1 MRVFVAINSSEEER
15 VRLAAATSPL
25 RQAGYPIRWVPTENI
40 HLTLKFLGEVPQE
53 RVSEVSS
60 AVDAAAAGIGP
71 FDMTLQG
78 AGAFPSPRR
87 PNVVWVGIKA
97 NEQLAGLQAKIEAA
111 LESIGFPRED
121 RRFSPHLTIG
131 RAKRKGARP
140 PEFQGF
146 EDALARLSYEDTF
159 RVSAVD
165 VMMSH
170 LMPGGAVY
178 EVAHGSR
185 LEP

>member
-1 MRVFVAINSSEEER
+1 
-15 VRLAAATSPL
+15 
-25 RQAGYPIRWVPTENI
+25 
-40 HLTLKFLGEVPQE
+40 
-53 RVSEVSS
+53 VSS
-60 AVDAAAAGIGP
+60 AVDAATAGIEP
-71 FDMTLQG
+71 FDMTVHG

-87 PNVVWVGIKA
+87 PSVVWVGIEA
-97 NEQLAGLQAKIEAA
+97 DERLAGLQAKIEAA

-121 RRFSPHLTIG
+121 RPFAPHLTIG

-140 PEFQGF
+140 PEFQGLD
-146 EDALARLSYEDTF
+146 DALARLSYEDTF

-165 VMMSH
+165 VMRSH

-178 EVAHGSR
+178 EVVHGSR